1 MFIVRSTKDFILA
14 PLYLIRHLLAMIFSK
29 MLLSN
34 RGKRMLLAGSLYA
47 HLKTFDAKESD
58 HERIVAIAHD
68 INQLFLLVNKT
79 ERALILPILMH
90 EWIWKEVELP
100 DQVELASMPVRKS
113 CNKIM
118 KRIPSWLRYDDKVMS
133 DDVNLIVRRC
143 LGRKLTQ

>member
-79 ERALILPILMH
+79 ERGAHPTNPHARVDM
-90 EWIWKEVELP
+90 ERGGV
-100 DQVELASMPVRKS
+100 A
-113 CNKIM
+113 
-118 KRIPSWLRYDDKVMS
+118 
-133 DDVNLIVRRC
+133 
-143 LGRKLTQ
+143 